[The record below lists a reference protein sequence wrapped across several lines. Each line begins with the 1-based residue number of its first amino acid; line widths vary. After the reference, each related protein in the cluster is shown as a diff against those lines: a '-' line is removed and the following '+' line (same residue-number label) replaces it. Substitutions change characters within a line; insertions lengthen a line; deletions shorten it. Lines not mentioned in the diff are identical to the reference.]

1 MHVTKLDS
9 TVGQY
14 TSLIVMWC
22 ECTLLSQ
29 HSAKEG
35 VNMYSD
41 RLTEALL
48 SICELRNL
56 SYEAA
61 SELCDISSRHFGD
74 IIRKDAV
81 PTITVLEKMCT
92 AFGVTPNDLLGY
104 GNQQNEEKNG
114 MEVKEAYFFHF
125 QNKAAV
131 CPVCPK
137 CRHLVAQDYQN
148 YCGHC
153 GQRLSWDDYEHV
165 QLTELT

>member
-1 MHVTKLDS
+1 
-9 TVGQY
+9 
-14 TSLIVMWC
+14 
-22 ECTLLSQ
+22 
-29 HSAKEG
+29 
-35 VNMYSD
+35 MYSD

-61 SELCDISSRHFGD
+61 SELCDISPRHFGD
-74 IIRKDAV
+74 IIRKDAA
-81 PTITVLEKMCT
+81 PTITVLEKMCA
-92 AFGVTPNDLLGY
+92 AFHVTPNDLLGY
-104 GNQQNEEKNG
+104 SGIPDDEEKDIA
-114 MEVKEAYFFHF
+114 EVKEAYFFHF

-153 GQRLSWDDYEHV
+153 GQKLSWDDYEHV
-165 QLTELT
+165 QIVELT

>member
-1 MHVTKLDS
+1 M
-9 TVGQY
+9 
-14 TSLIVMWC
+14 C
-22 ECTLLSQ
+22 
-29 HSAKEG
+29 
-35 VNMYSD
+35 
-41 RLTEALL
+41 
-48 SICELRNL
+48 
-56 SYEAA
+56 AA
-61 SELCDISSRHFGD
+61 FD
-74 IIRKDAV
+74 
-81 PTITVLEKMCT
+81 
-92 AFGVTPNDLLGY
+92 VTPNDLLGY

>member
-1 MHVTKLDS
+1 MF
-9 TVGQY
+9 
-14 TSLIVMWC
+14 
-22 ECTLLSQ
+22 
-29 HSAKEG
+29 
-35 VNMYSD
+35 SD

-81 PTITVLEKMCT
+81 PTITVLEKMCA
-92 AFGVTPNDLLGY
+92 AFHVTPNDLLGY
-104 GNQQNEEKNG
+104 RGIPDDEEKDIA
-114 MEVKEAYFFHF
+114 EVKEAYCFHL
-125 QNKAAV
+125 QHHVAI

-137 CRHLVAQDYQN
+137 CHHLVARDYQN

-153 GQRLSWDDYEHV
+153 GQMLSWDDYEQV
-165 QLTELT
+165 QITELI

>member
-1 MHVTKLDS
+1 
-9 TVGQY
+9 
-14 TSLIVMWC
+14 
-22 ECTLLSQ
+22 
-29 HSAKEG
+29 
-35 VNMYSD
+35 MYSD

-74 IIRKDAV
+74 IIRKDDV
-81 PTITVLEKMCT
+81 PTITVLEKMCA
-92 AFGVTPNDLLGY
+92 AFDVTPNDLLGY
-104 GNQQNEEKNG
+104 GNQQIEEKHG

>member
-1 MHVTKLDS
+1 
-9 TVGQY
+9 
-14 TSLIVMWC
+14 
-22 ECTLLSQ
+22 
-29 HSAKEG
+29 
-35 VNMYSD
+35 MYSD

-81 PTITVLEKMCT
+81 PTITVLEKMCA
-92 AFGVTPNDLLGY
+92 AFDVTPNDLLGY

-125 QNKAAV
+125 QSRWLETTAF
-131 CPVCPK
+131 
-137 CRHLVAQDYQN
+137 R
-148 YCGHC
+148 
-153 GQRLSWDDYEHV
+153 R
-165 QLTELT
+165 